1 MEVQLRKWRQEDKE
15 RLIKICNGTDRSY
28 LADRLPSP
36 YTEKDAVWWLGM
48 VGEQDGKTGIFRA
61 IVADG
66 VYVGNISV
74 EQKSDVYRRDGE
86 IGYLLLTDYWSR
98 GIATEAVRQI
108 CLTAFE
114 ELDIIRITGNVY
126 EPNEASKKV
135 LKKNGF
141 IHEGTLKNAVTKDG
155 KTYNLCIFGKC
166 IREQDGSCGNN
177 V

>member
-86 IGYLLLTDYWSR
+86 IGYLLLTDYLSR

>member
-86 IGYLLLTDYWSR
+86 IGYLLLTGYWSR

-108 CLTAFE
+108 CLTAFD

-126 EPNEASKKV
+126 EPNEASKRV

-155 KTYNLCIFGKC
+155 KIYNLCIFGKC
-166 IREQDGSCGNN
+166 IREQDG
-177 V
+177 